1 MSYDATE
8 RERLMN
14 AAAEVLLA
22 TVAADRTGVL
32 DYYREIMAAGR
43 YLYDAQRRYYDNQ
56 LVQQLFEHQDAA
68 TTRSDDEPLTRER
81 LLGRFTEI
89 GNIVRNDDEGREFKQ
104 FLYDLARQVA
114 RASGNIFTGRV
125 SADEAVFLA
134 DLRERLRI
142 PESSS

>member
-43 YLYDAQRRYYDNQ
+43 YLYDAQRRYSHNQ
-56 LVQQLFEHQDAA
+56 LVQKLFEHQEEAA
-68 TTRSDDEPLTRER
+68 TRSDDEPLTRER